1 MYSNYLGAC
10 VSRFGR
16 VFIMKKNLKTIVLLQ
31 EYLMRN
37 VKLAITM
44 VNTEIIMVITEISMI
59 IIGISMVITEICSFI
74 IILY

>member
-1 MYSNYLGAC
+1 MVVWSVLLLKISLQVNSVLHMYSNYLGAC

-44 VNTEIIMVITEISMI
+44 VNTEI
-59 IIGISMVITEICSFI
+59 SMVITEIR
-74 IILY
+74 